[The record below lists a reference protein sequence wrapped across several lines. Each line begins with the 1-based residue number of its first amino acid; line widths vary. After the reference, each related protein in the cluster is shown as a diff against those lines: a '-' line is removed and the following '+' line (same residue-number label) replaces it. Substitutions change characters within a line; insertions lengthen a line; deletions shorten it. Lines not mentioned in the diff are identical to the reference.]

1 MTYMFI
7 LKCALKLVLKNIL
20 HDMILSSVIIRLNK
34 SLRMKWEGYISHTR
48 EIINTYRIMI
58 GKPQEETPIQRLK
71 IIWGV

>member
-1 MTYMFI
+1 
-7 LKCALKLVLKNIL
+7 
-20 HDMILSSVIIRLNK
+20 MILSSVIIRLNK